1 MKNICVQISS
11 RPLDINNACDF
22 VDSADAGATNLFIG
36 RVRNN
41 HEGNDVTGI
50 TYDVHQGL
58 AEKTLSEICTEAEGL
73 WPGTRYFVAHYAG
86 ELPVG
91 GLSVV
96 IAVSAPHRAESFDA
110 CRYVIEEL
118 KMRAPVWKQEHY
130 TDGKS
135 DWLPGHSL
143 KEEAVVNDICC
154 GKCS

>member
-1 MKNICVQISS
+1 MENICVQITDKS
-11 RPLDINNACDF
+11 LDIEAACDF
-22 VDSADAGATNLFIG
+22 VDSAGAGATNLFIG

-50 TYDVHQGL
+50 TYDIHKPL
-58 AEKTLSEICTEAEGL
+58 AEKALQEICHEAEGL
-73 WPGTRYFVAHYAG
+73 WPGTRYYIAHYTG

-91 GLSVV
+91 GISVI
-96 IAVSAPHRAESFDA
+96 IAVSAPHRAETFEA

-118 KMRAPVWKQEHY
+118 KIRAPVWKQEHY
-130 TDGKS
+130 ADGKS

-143 KEEAVVNDICC
+143 QEDAVLNDTCC